1 MRNPFPCV
9 SLNGG
14 YVRKEP
20 LPTAITNIETVAKLE
35 QEFLET
41 RTALEKVSDAI
52 GAFVGTMGFVSLH
65 VVWFIGWVLVNTR
78 MIPGVPT
85 FDPYPFMLLSMVVSL
100 EGVLLTTFVLMKQNR
115 MSRRADN
122 RNQLNLQ
129 VDLLAEREVTKII
142 QMLQVVCAH
151 MGLEAEAQEKE
162 VQELSQNTAVD
173 VLAKELRE
181 KMPD

>member
-1 MRNPFPCV
+1 
-9 SLNGG
+9 
-14 YVRKEP
+14 VRKEP

-35 QEFLET
+35 LEFLEK
-41 RTALEKVSDAI
+41 RSALEKAADAV
-52 GAFVGTMGFVSLH
+52 GSFVGTMGFVAVHILWFAVW
-65 VVWFIGWVLVNTR
+65 VVVNTR
-78 MIPGVPT
+78 MIPGVPA

-115 MSRRADN
+115 MSKRAEH

-142 QMLQVVCAH
+142 QMLQSICGH
-151 MGLEAEAQEKE
+151 MGLEAQAQEKE

-173 VLAKELRE
+173 VIAKELRQ

>member
-1 MRNPFPCV
+1 M
-9 SLNGG
+9 
-14 YVRKEP
+14 RKEP